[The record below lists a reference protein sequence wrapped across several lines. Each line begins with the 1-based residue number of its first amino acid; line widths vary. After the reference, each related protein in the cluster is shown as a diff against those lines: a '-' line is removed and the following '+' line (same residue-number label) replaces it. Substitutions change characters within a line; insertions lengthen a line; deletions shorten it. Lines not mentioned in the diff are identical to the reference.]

1 MAVIPLCVMNVM
13 INITQHHWIF
23 SFSNFFEPHFKIAV
37 CYSSVIQTRAIHGS
51 TYCVVLSMLLL
62 FTVQC
67 CKVRFGQLHTSFT
80 LNDQSMI
87 VVFDPSES
95 SEIHLPLFASLFFVR
110 IFIQDS
116 QRVPLVSN
124 AILISFGSRCGSF
137 KFRYII

>member
-37 CYSSVIQTRAIHGS
+37 CTSVIQTRAIHGS
-51 TYCVVLSMLLL
+51 TLCCVVYAAVVYCTMLQSTIWATPYQ
-62 FTVQC
+62 FHIKWSVHDC
-67 CKVRFGQLHTSFT
+67 CFRPIRKFRNPLAIVFFLVFCTNFYSVFPPCPPCLH
-80 LNDQSMI
+80 
-87 VVFDPSES
+87 
-95 SEIHLPLFASLFFVR
+95 
-110 IFIQDS
+110 
-116 QRVPLVSN
+116 